1 MLLAWPTNDVL
12 CHSITRVYFP
22 KKEND
27 YYETGRK
34 IVVTMAMHISSSLS
48 FARPSDKFHN
58 LPALV
63 NLHASTALLGVHQP
77 RGERRGNFFPA
88 YRSRKLK
95 ASFFDSDT
103 TICSSL

>member
-1 MLLAWPTNDVL
+1 MESCSWPTNDVL

-34 IVVTMAMHISSSLS
+34 IVVTMAMHIPSSLS

-63 NLHASTALLGVHQP
+63 NLHASTALLGHTNQEG
-77 RGERRGNFFPA
+77 RGEATFFQPTGQE
-88 YRSRKLK
+88 S
-95 ASFFDSDT
+95 
-103 TICSSL
+103 

>member
-1 MLLAWPTNDVL
+1 MESCSWPTNDVL

-34 IVVTMAMHISSSLS
+34 IVVTMAMHIPSSLS

-63 NLHASTALLGVHQP
+63 NLHASTALLGGTP
-77 RGERRGNFFPA
+77 TKRGEARQ
-88 YRSRKLK
+88 L
-95 ASFFDSDT
+95 
-103 TICSSL
+103 ISSLQVKKVKSKLL